1 VATLAWILQA
11 QTAHLRRTGRYGSLP
26 ELVDSGDL
34 PLNVERS
41 DDGFV
46 RRQYR
51 FTVAA
56 SGQSFRAD
64 AQPLAP
70 RGRAF
75 YTDDSG
81 FVLVA
86 DD

>member
-1 VATLAWILQA
+1 VRALAWILSA
-11 QTAHLRRTGRYGSLP
+11 QNAHFRRTGRYGSLR

-34 PLNVERS
+34 PLTGEWS

-51 FTVAA
+51 FSVTA
-56 SGQSFRAD
+56 SGRSFRAD
-64 AQPLAP
+64 AQPLDP
-70 RGRAF
+70 LGRAF

-86 DD
+86 D